1 MPDSAFGTRWH
12 RVIDTADPD
21 LLEPSGPLGAGEA
34 ICVRDRSVV
43 VLQRSDHVEA
53 ESAAT
58 SP

>member
-1 MPDSAFGTRWH
+1 MPAFGTRWH

-21 LLEPSGPLGAGEA
+21 LHQASGPLNAGEV

-53 ESAAT
+53 EPVPT